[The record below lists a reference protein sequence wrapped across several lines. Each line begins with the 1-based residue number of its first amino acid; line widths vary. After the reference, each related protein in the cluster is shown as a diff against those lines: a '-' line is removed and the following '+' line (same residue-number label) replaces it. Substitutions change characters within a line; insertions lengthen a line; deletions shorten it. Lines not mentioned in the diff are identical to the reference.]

1 MALSILAGA
10 AVLIVEFVHK
20 MEQVAFFALLDM
32 QSPSRDMQPQPV

>member
-20 MEQVAFFALLDM
+20 MEQVALFVLLAC
-32 QSPSRDMQPQPV
+32 

>member
-20 MEQVAFFALLDM
+20 MEQVTLFVLLAC
-32 QSPSRDMQPQPV
+32 